1 MSVAGIDVGDACSC
15 IAVARKRGVD
25 VLLNKESKRETPTLV
40 AFGPKTR
47 ALGTDAVGSLT
58 VNPKNTVSGL
68 KRLLGARWGSPAL
81 EAELARLPF
90 EVVEDPAGSGGVAV
104 RAQYLGEERLFA
116 PEQLLAMVLVDQKA
130 VAAADGSPVTD
141 CVMTVPVYWT
151 QAQREAALAAADIAG
166 VSCLRL
172 LHETTAAALAY
183 GIYKTD
189 LPEGEDAAPVNVAFV
204 DAGASSFQV
213 SIVAFKKGQLKV
225 LAHTWDADLGG
236 RNFDDVLFD
245 HWAAEFGAKHKVD
258 VKASARGSFRL
269 RLACEKQK
277 KLLSS
282 IPEAPITCE
291 GLAPEVDASGLL
303 SRDAFQSL
311 AAPLLARFRAP
322 LEAALAQSKLST
334 ADVSSVEVVGGAS
347 RMPALLETIA
357 DVFGKS
363 PSRTL
368 NAKEC
373 VARGAALCC
382 AMLSPIFRVR
392 DFDVDD
398 VFPYG
403 IEFSWPKEGAAGAKK
418 NAPVERASSVLFEK
432 GTWLGSAKMLT
443 FVRDAAIDVDAAYT
457 EDSPLPSGADRSVG
471 SWTVGPPLATPLRP
485 KGTKAKLKAKVKLTA
500 HGTVSIDYVQ
510 QIEEETYEE
519 KVKVKKGSKAALAAE
534 AAAAKG
540 GECAAPAE
548 MAVDGET
555 TAEENGAEAAAAAMD
570 SEGPGTAAE
579 AGGDG
584 AAGAAAEGG
593 EAEEEE
599 EITVTKTRTKKHTV
613 AFDHRLQRF
622 PQKRMTDLCEA
633 ELQMAL
639 ATKQQEETNERKNAL
654 EAFIFSTRS
663 ELSDDSSEGSLGKH
677 VSEKEKEN
685 LSAAL
690 EAAEDW
696 LYDEGEDAT
705 RSAYVSKLDDLR
717 ALAAP
722 VQARAANAAALPGA
736 SAGLEALARNLVIAA
751 APDKAH
757 EGCDPADLAKVKA
770 EAEAALAWLAEKKA
784 LGAKAGPTDE
794 PPLLAD
800 EVDKKKATLQ
810 RFCEPLMAAKAPPPA
825 PAAAVEEPA
834 AAAEEEAGGG
844 GEAPMQEEVDLSA
857 PVEGEATM
865 DQLE

>member
-1 MSVAGIDVGDACSC
+1 MSVAGIDVGDAFSC

-68 KRLLGARWGSPAL
+68 KRLLGARWGSPTL

-90 EVVEDPAGSGGVAV
+90 EVVNDPAGSGGVAV
-104 RAQYLGEERLFA
+104 KVQYLGEERLFT
-116 PEQLLAMVLVDQKA
+116 PEQLLAMVIVDQKA

-172 LHETTAAALAY
+172 LHETTASALAY

-189 LPEGEDAAPVNVAFV
+189 LPEGDDAAPVNVAFV

-245 HWAAEFGAKHKVD
+245 HWAKEFGAKHNID
-258 VKASARGSFRL
+258 VKSSPRGSFRL

-291 GLAPEVDASGLL
+291 GLAPDVDASGALP
-303 SRDAFQSL
+303 RVVFQEL
-311 AAPLLARFRAP
+311 AAPLLARFKEP
-322 LEAALAQSKLST
+322 LEAALAQSGLAAS
-334 ADVSSVEVVGGAS
+334 DVSSVEVVGGAS
-347 RMPALLETIA
+347 RMPSLLETIA
-357 DVFGKS
+357 EVFGKS

-398 VFPYG
+398 VFPFG
-403 IEFSWPKEGAAGAKK
+403 IEFSWPKEPAAGAKK
-418 NAPVERASSVLFEK
+418 NAPVERAASVLFEK
-432 GTWLGSAKMLT
+432 GTLLGSAKMLT
-443 FVRDAAIDVDAAYT
+443 FVRDVAIDVDASYT
-457 EDSPLPSGADRSVG
+457 DDSPLPSGADRSVG
-471 SWTVGPPLATPLRP
+471 SWTVGPPLTTPLRP
-485 KGTKAKLKAKVKLTA
+485 KGAKAKLKAKVKLTA

-510 QIEEETYEE
+510 QLEEESYEE
-519 KVKVKKGSKAALAAE
+519 KVKVKKGSKAAAAAAE
-534 AAAAKG
+534 AAAANDG
-540 GECAAPAE
+540 AGECAATAASAE

-555 TAEENGAEAAAAAMD
+555 TAEENGAEGPGTASEGETAAAAA
-570 SEGPGTAAE
+570 AAE
-579 AGGDG
+579 
-584 AAGAAAEGG
+584 
-593 EAEEEE
+593 EEEE

-622 PQKRMTDLCEA
+622 PAKRMTDLCEE
-633 ELQMAL
+633 ELQMEL

-663 ELSDDSSEGSLGKH
+663 ALSDDSSSGSLGKH
-677 VSEKEKEN
+677 SSEKEKES

-705 RSAYVSKLDDLR
+705 RSAYVSKLDDLK

-722 VQARAANAAALPGA
+722 ALARAANAAALPGA
-736 SAGLEALARNLVIAA
+736 AAGLEALVRNVVLAS
-751 APDKAH
+751 APDKAR
-757 EGCDPADLAKVKA
+757 EGCDPGDLAKVKA
-770 EAEAALAWLAEKKA
+770 EAEAALSWLTEKKGMSA
-784 LGAKAGPTDE
+784 ASDE
-794 PPLLAD
+794 PPLLAE

-810 RFCEPLMAAKAPPPA
+810 RFCEPLLVVKAPPPPP
-825 PAAAVEEPA
+825 PAAGAAEEPA
-834 AAAEEEAGGG
+834 AEAKANGEEAV
-844 GEAPMQEEVDLSA
+844 PMQEEVDLSA

-865 DQLE
+865 NELE

>member
-1 MSVAGIDVGDACSC
+1 MSVAGIDVGDAFSC

-68 KRLLGARWGSPAL
+68 KRLLGARWGSPTL

-90 EVVEDPAGSGGVAV
+90 EVVNDPAGSGGVAV
-104 RAQYLGEERLFA
+104 KVQYLGEERLFT
-116 PEQLLAMVLVDQKA
+116 PEQLLAMVIVDQKA

-172 LHETTAAALAY
+172 LHETTASALAY

-189 LPEGEDAAPVNVAFV
+189 LPEGDDAAPVNVAFV

-245 HWAAEFGAKHKVD
+245 HWAKEFGAKHNID
-258 VKASARGSFRL
+258 VKSSPRGSFRL

-291 GLAPEVDASGLL
+291 GLAPDVDASGALP
-303 SRDAFQSL
+303 RVVFQEL
-311 AAPLLARFRAP
+311 AAPLLARFKEP
-322 LEAALAQSKLST
+322 LEAALAQSGLAAS
-334 ADVSSVEVVGGAS
+334 DVSSVEVVGGAS
-347 RMPALLETIA
+347 RMPSLLETIA
-357 DVFGKS
+357 EVFGKS

-398 VFPYG
+398 VFPFG
-403 IEFSWPKEGAAGAKK
+403 IEFSWPKEPAAGAKK
-418 NAPVERASSVLFEK
+418 NAPVERAASVLFEK
-432 GTWLGSAKMLT
+432 GTLLGLAKMLT
-443 FVRDAAIDVDAAYT
+443 FVRDVAIDVDASYT
-457 EDSPLPSGADRSVG
+457 DDSPLPNGADRSVG
-471 SWTVGPPLATPLRP
+471 SWTVGPPLTTPLRP
-485 KGTKAKLKAKVKLTA
+485 EGAKAKLKAKVKLTA

-510 QIEEETYEE
+510 QLEEESYEE
-519 KVKVKKGSKAALAAE
+519 KVKVKKGSKAAAAAAE
-534 AAAAKG
+534 AAAANG
-540 GECAAPAE
+540 GAGECAATAASAE

-555 TAEENGAEAAAAAMD
+555 TAEENGAEAAAAMD
-570 SEGPGTAAE
+570 SEGPGTASE
-579 AGGDG
+579 GET
-584 AAGAAAEGG
+584 AAAAAAAE
-593 EAEEEE
+593 EEEE

-622 PQKRMTDLCEA
+622 PAKRMTDLCEE
-633 ELQMAL
+633 ELQMEL

-663 ELSDDSSEGSLGKH
+663 ALSDDSSSGSLGKH
-677 VSEKEKEN
+677 SSEKEKES

-705 RSAYVSKLDDLR
+705 RSAYVSKLDDLK

-722 VQARAANAAALPGA
+722 AQAPAANAAALPGA
-736 SAGLEALARNLVIAA
+736 AAGLEALARNLVLAS
-751 APDKAH
+751 APDKAR
-757 EGCDPADLAKVKA
+757 EGCDPGDLAKVKA
-770 EAEAALAWLAEKKA
+770 EAEAALSWLTEKKGMSA
-784 LGAKAGPTDE
+784 AAAASDE
-794 PPLLAD
+794 PPLLAE

-810 RFCEPLMAAKAPPPA
+810 RFCEPLLVVKAPPPPP
-825 PAAAVEEPA
+825 PAAGAAEEPA
-834 AAAEEEAGGG
+834 AEAKANGEEAV
-844 GEAPMQEEVDLSA
+844 PMQEEVDLSA

-865 DQLE
+865 NELE

>member
-68 KRLLGARWGSPAL
+68 KRLLGARWGSPSL

-90 EVVEDPAGSGGVAV
+90 DVVQDPNAASGGVAV
-104 RAQYLGEERLFA
+104 KVQYLGEERLFT

-189 LPEGEDAAPVNVAFV
+189 LPEGEGAAPVNVAFV

-213 SIVAFKKGQLKV
+213 SIVAYKKGQLKV
-225 LAHTWDADLGG
+225 LAHTWDSDLGG

-245 HWAAEFGAKHKVD
+245 HWAKEFGAKHKVD

-291 GLAPEVDASGLL
+291 GLAPEVDASGILG
-303 SRDAFQSL
+303 RDAFQEL
-311 AAPLLARFRAP
+311 AAPLLARFKAP

-334 ADVSSVEVVGGAS
+334 SEISSVEVVGGAS
-347 RMPALLETIA
+347 RMPALLETVA
-357 DVFGKS
+357 EVFGKS

-398 VFPYG
+398 VFPFG
-403 IEFSWPKEGAAGAKK
+403 IEFSWPKEAAAGAKK
-418 NAPVERASSVLFEK
+418 NAPVERAASVLFEK

-457 EDSPLPSGADRSVG
+457 DDSPLPSGADRSVG
-471 SWTVGPPLATPLRP
+471 SWTVGPPLTTPLRP
-485 KGTKAKLKAKVKLTA
+485 KGAKAKLKAKVKLTA

-510 QIEEETYEE
+510 QIEEESYEE
-519 KVKVKKGSKAALAAE
+519 KVKVKKGSKAAMAAE
-534 AAAAKG
+534 AAAAN
-540 GECAAPAE
+540 GECAASAAPAE

-555 TAEENGAEAAAAAMD
+555 TAEENGGAAEAAAAAMD
-570 SEGPGTAAE
+570 SEGPGSGNSDAAE
-579 AGGDG
+579 AA
-584 AAGAAAEGG
+584 AAGEAGEAAT

-622 PQKRMTDLCEA
+622 PPKRMTDLCEA

-663 ELSDDSSEGSLGKH
+663 ALSDDSSEGSLGKH

-685 LSAAL
+685 LSKAL

-696 LYDEGEDAT
+696 IL
-705 RSAYVSKLDDLR
+705 
-717 ALAAP
+717 
-722 VQARAANAAALPGA
+722 
-736 SAGLEALARNLVIAA
+736 
-751 APDKAH
+751 
-757 EGCDPADLAKVKA
+757 
-770 EAEAALAWLAEKKA
+770 
-784 LGAKAGPTDE
+784 
-794 PPLLAD
+794 
-800 EVDKKKATLQ
+800 
-810 RFCEPLMAAKAPPPA
+810 
-825 PAAAVEEPA
+825 
-834 AAAEEEAGGG
+834 
-844 GEAPMQEEVDLSA
+844 
-857 PVEGEATM
+857 
-865 DQLE
+865 

>member
-81 EAELARLPF
+81 ETELSRLPF
-90 EVVEDPAGSGGVAV
+90 EVVKDPSGSGGVAV
-104 RAQYLGEERLFA
+104 KVQYLGEDRLFT
-116 PEQLLAMVLVDQKA
+116 PEQLLAMVIVDQKA

-151 QAQREAALAAADIAG
+151 QAQRDAALAACDIAG

-172 LHETTAAALAY
+172 LHETTASALAY

-189 LPEGEDAAPVNVAFV
+189 LPEGEDAAPINVAFV

-245 HWAAEFGAKHKVD
+245 HWAKEFGAKHKID

-269 RLACEKQK
+269 RLSCEKQK

-291 GLAPEVDASGLL
+291 GLAPEVDASGVL
-303 SRDAFQSL
+303 SRDAFQEL
-311 AAPLLARFRAP
+311 AAPLLARFKAP
-322 LEAALAQSKLST
+322 LEAALLQSKLST
-334 ADVSSVEVVGGAS
+334 SDIFSVEVIGGAS

-357 DVFGKS
+357 EVFGKN

-403 IEFSWPKEGAAGAKK
+403 IEFSWPKEPAAGSKK
-418 NAPVERASSVLFEK
+418 NAPVERATSVLFEK

-443 FVRDAAIDVDAAYT
+443 FVRDAAIHVDASYT
-457 EDSPLPSGADRSVG
+457 EDSPLPNGGDSSVG
-471 SWTVGPPLATPLRP
+471 SWTVGPPLTTPLRP

-510 QIEEETYEE
+510 QIEEESYEE
-519 KVKVKKGSKAALAAE
+519 KVKVKKGSKAALAA
-534 AAAAKG
+534 AN
-540 GECAAPAE
+540 GECAAAPAE

-555 TAEENGAEAAAAAMD
+555 TAEDNGAEAKAAEAAAAMD
-570 SEGPGTAAE
+570 SEGPGSTA
-579 AGGDG
+579 G
-584 AAGAAAEGG
+584 EGEDA

-599 EITVTKTRTKKHTV
+599 IAVTKTRTKKHTV
-613 AFDHRLQRF
+613 AFDRLLERF
-622 PQKRMTDLCEA
+622 PAKRMTDLCEA
-633 ELQMAL
+633 ELQMEL
-639 ATKQQEETNERKNAL
+639 ATKQQEETNERKNQL
-654 EAFIFSTRS
+654 EAFVFSTRS
-663 ELSDDSSEGSLGKH
+663 ALSDDAPGSLGKH
-677 VSEKEKEN
+677 TSEKEKAH
-685 LSAAL
+685 LSSAL

-705 RSAYVSKLDDLR
+705 RSVYVAKLDDLK

-722 VQARAANAAALPGA
+722 AQARAANAKALPGA
-736 SAGLEALARNLVIAA
+736 AAGLEALARNLVIAA

-757 EGCDPADLAKVKA
+757 EGCDAGDLAKVKA
-770 EAEAALAWLAEKKA
+770 EAEAALSWLKEKKA
-784 LGAKAGPTDE
+784 LSAKAAPADE

-800 EVDKKKATLQ
+800 EVDRKKATLQ
-810 RFCEPLMAAKAPPPA
+810 RFCEPLMVAKAAPPP
-825 PAAAVEEPA
+825 PAVEEPA
-834 AAAEEEAGGG
+834 AAAAAAAGEEGE
-844 GEAPMQEEVDLSA
+844 EAPMQEEVDLSA

-865 DQLE
+865 NELE

>member
-15 IAVARKRGVD
+15 VAVARKRGVD

-58 VNPKNTVSGL
+58 VNPRNTVSGL

-90 EVVEDPAGSGGVAV
+90 EVVQDPAGSGGVAARV
-104 RAQYLGEERLFA
+104 RYLGEERTFT
-116 PEQLLAMVLVDQKA
+116 PEQLLAMVIVDQKA
-130 VAAADGSPVTD
+130 VAAADGSPITD

-172 LHETTAAALAY
+172 LHETTASALAY

-189 LPEGEDAAPVNVAFV
+189 LPEGGDDAAPINVAFV

-245 HWAAEFGAKHKVD
+245 HWADEFGTKHKID
-258 VKASARGSFRL
+258 VRASARGSFRL
-269 RLACEKQK
+269 RLSCEKQK

-291 GLAPEVDASGLL
+291 GLAPEVDASGIL
-303 SRDAFQSL
+303 SRDKFQEL
-311 AAPLLARFRAP
+311 AAPLLARFKAP

-334 ADVSSVEVVGGAS
+334 ADIFSVEVIGGAS
-347 RMPALLETIA
+347 RMPALLETVA
-357 DVFGKS
+357 EVFGKQ

-403 IEFSWPKEGAAGAKK
+403 IEFSWPKEPAAGAKK
-418 NAPVERASSVLFEK
+418 NADPERATSVLFEK

-443 FVRDAAIDVDAAYT
+443 FVRDAAIDVDAGYT
-457 EDSPLPSGADRSVG
+457 EDSPLPNGADRSVG
-471 SWTVGPPLATPLRP
+471 SWTVGPPLTTPLRP

-510 QIEEETYEE
+510 QIEEESYEE
-519 KVKVKKGSKAALAAE
+519 KVKVKKGSKAALAA
-534 AAAAKG
+534 AAN
-540 GECAAPAE
+540 GECAAAGGAE

-555 TAEENGAEAAAAAMD
+555 TAEENGTEAAAAASTAAMD
-570 SEGPGTAAE
+570 SEGPAETA
-579 AGGDG
+579 G
-584 AAGAAAEGG
+584 GG
-593 EAEEEE
+593 EAAEEAEE

-613 AFDHRLQRF
+613 ALDHRLQRF
-622 PQKRMTDLCEA
+622 PAKRMTDLCEA

-663 ELSDDSSEGSLGKH
+663 ALSDDSSGSLGKH
-677 VSEKEKEN
+677 VSDKEKEN
-685 LSAAL
+685 ISAAL

-696 LYDEGEDAT
+696 LYDEGEDAS
-705 RSAYVSKLDDLR
+705 RSAYVSKLDDLK
-717 ALAAP
+717 AMAAP
-722 VQARAANAAALPGA
+722 AQARAANAAALPGA
-736 SAGLEALARNLVIAA
+736 AAGLEALARNLVIAS
-751 APDKAH
+751 APDTAH
-757 EGCDPADLAKVKA
+757 EGCEPSDLAKVKA
-770 EAEAALAWLAEKKA
+770 EAEAALSWLAEKKA
-784 LGAKAGPTDE
+784 LSSKAGAADE

-810 RFCEPLMAAKAPPPA
+810 RFCEPLLVVKAPPPP
-825 PAAAVEEPA
+825 PAAPAVEEPA
-834 AAAEEEAGGG
+834 AAANG
-844 GEAPMQEEVDLSA
+844 GEAPMEGAEEVDLSA
-857 PVEGEATM
+857 PVEGQATM
-865 DQLE
+865 DELE

>member
-81 EAELARLPF
+81 ESELPRLPF
-90 EVVEDPAGSGGVAV
+90 EVVADPAGSGGVAV
-104 RAQYLGEERLFA
+104 RVEYLGEQKLFT
-116 PEQLLAMVLVDQKA
+116 PEQLLAMVIVDQKA

-189 LPEGEDAAPVNVAFV
+189 LPEGGEDSAPINVAFV

-245 HWAAEFGAKHKVD
+245 HWAKEFGAKHRID
-258 VKASARGSFRL
+258 VKSSARGSFRL
-269 RLACEKQK
+269 RLSCEKQK

-291 GLAPEVDASGLL
+291 GLAPEVDASGVL
-303 SRDAFQSL
+303 SRDAFQDL
-311 AAPLLARFRAP
+311 AAPLLARFKAP
-322 LEAALAQSKLST
+322 LEAALLQSKLST
-334 ADVSSVEVVGGAS
+334 TDIFSVEVVGGAS
-347 RMPALLETIA
+347 RMPSLLETVA
-357 DVFGKS
+357 EVFGKQ

-403 IEFSWPKEGAAGAKK
+403 IEFSWPKEPAAGAKK
-418 NAPVERASSVLFEK
+418 NAPVERATSVLFEK

-443 FVRDAAIDVDAAYT
+443 FVRDATIDVDAAYT
-457 EDSPLPSGADRSVG
+457 DDSPLPTGADTSVG
-471 SWTVGPPLATPLRP
+471 SWTVGPPLTTPLRP

-510 QIEEETYEE
+510 QIEEESYEE

-534 AAAAKG
+534 ANG
-540 GECAAPAE
+540 GECAAAPAE

-555 TAEENGAEAAAAAMD
+555 TAEEDGTGAAAAAAMD
-570 SEGPGTAAE
+570 SEGPGTAE
-579 AGGDG
+579 ADG
-584 AAGAAAEGG
+584 GAAADA
-593 EAEEEE
+593 EAEEQ

-613 AFDHRLQRF
+613 AFDRRLQRYS
-622 PQKRMTDLCEA
+622 QKRMTDLCEA

-663 ELSDDSSEGSLGKH
+663 ALSEDSAGSLGKH
-677 VSEKEKEN
+677 ASDKEKEN
-685 LSAAL
+685 LSKAL

-696 LYDEGEDAT
+696 LYDDGEDAA

-722 VQARAANAAALPGA
+722 AQARARNAAALPGA
-736 SAGLEALARNLVIAA
+736 SAGLEALARNLVIAS

-757 EGCDPADLAKVKA
+757 EGCDAGDLAKVKS

-784 LGAKAGPTDE
+784 LAAKAAPADE

-800 EVDKKKATLQ
+800 EVDRKKATLQ
-810 RFCEPLMAAKAPPPA
+810 RFSEPLMAAKAAPAPA
-825 PAAAVEEPA
+825 PAAPEPA
-834 AAAEEEAGGG
+834 AEEKAAGE
-844 GEAPMQEEVDLSA
+844 EAPMQEEADLSA

-865 DQLE
+865 AELE